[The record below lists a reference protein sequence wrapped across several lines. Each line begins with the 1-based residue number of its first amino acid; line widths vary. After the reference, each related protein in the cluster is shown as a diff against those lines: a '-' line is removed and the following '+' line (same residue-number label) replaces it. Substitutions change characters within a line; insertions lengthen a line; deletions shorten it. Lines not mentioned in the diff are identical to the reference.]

1 MGHTSQRMT
10 TLYSG
15 EIPLDQVCAAFSSKT
30 GNEIVVLEN
39 MENEVA
45 A

>member
-15 EIPLDQVCAAFSSKT
+15 EIPLERVRAEFSVSKKAQ
-30 GNEIVVLEN
+30 LEN
-39 MENEVA
+39 MENEFA

>member
-1 MGHTSQRMT
+1 MGHTSQRIT

-15 EIPLDQVCAAFSSKT
+15 EIPLEQVVAAFSCKF

-39 MENEVA
+39 MENEA
-45 A
+45 AA